1 MLHIEQAIIVE
12 GKYDKIHLSQIVD
25 AVIIVTNG
33 FGIYKDKDIQALVRH
48 YAKTTGIIIM
58 TDSDSAGNMIR
69 GRIKS
74 IAGDDAKIYNAYVPE
89 IFGKEKRKNAPSK
102 EGKLG
107 VEGIEPALI
116 CEALERC
123 GVRFCGERSGE
134 RVTMQ
139 RFIEDGV
146 SGGKN
151 SRKMREEM
159 CRALKVPCVSS
170 KALLDIVNSLMS
182 AEEYR
187 ELITSLKCTCKTDGS
202 VL

>member
-33 FGIYKDKDIQALVRH
+33 FGIYKDKDIQALIRH
-48 YAKTTGIIIM
+48 YAKTKGIIIM

-74 IAGDDAKIYNAYVPE
+74 AAGEGAKIYNAYVPE
-89 IFGKEKRKNAPSK
+89 IFGKEKRKTAPSK

-107 VEGIEPALI
+107 VEGIEPQLI
-116 CEALERC
+116 CEALQRC
-123 GVRFCGERSGE
+123 GVGFCGERSGD

-139 RFIEDGV
+139 QFIEDGI
-146 SGGKN
+146 SGGRN
-151 SRKMREEM
+151 SRSLREEM
-159 CRALKVPCVSS
+159 CKKLNVPCVSS

-187 ELITSLKCTCKTDGS
+187 VLITSLKGT
-202 VL
+202 

>member
-33 FGIYKDKDIQALVRH
+33 FGIYKDKDIQALIRH
-48 YAKTTGIIIM
+48 YAKTKGIIIM

-74 IAGDDAKIYNAYVPE
+74 FAGEGAKIYNAYVPE
-89 IFGKEKRKNAPSK
+89 IFGKEKRKTAPSK

-107 VEGIEPALI
+107 VEGIEPKLI
-116 CEALERC
+116 CEALQRC
-123 GVRFCGERSGE
+123 GVQFCGERSGD

-139 RFIEDGV
+139 QFIEDGI
-146 SGGKN
+146 SGGRN

-159 CRALKVPCVSS
+159 CKKLNVPCVSS
-170 KALLDIVNSLMS
+170 KALLEIVNSMMS
-182 AEEYR
+182 AEEYKG
-187 ELITSLKCTCKTDGS
+187 LITSLKGT
-202 VL
+202 